1 MNRESTNIGE
11 VQGPINK
18 EPEDKLDPS
27 TKASQS
33 PSGIRRLYVVVVDS
47 KKFIAIVVDLQLDVA
62 NIFCC
67 SIASL
72 VYYCLCK
79 ARRTLS
85 ITASSVMSD
94 TSATAGL
101 VENTDG
107 GGDSIEADRYLFA
120 ANRADK
126 WNFNSFRFSLVVL
139 MLNIYYL
146 LICVYMNKFLINF
159 LNYLVKLVSCDIVL
173 AAFIFL
179 KYIYSSKLKATTLI
193 AVTTLVALVYSRLPK
208 SPHFSIK

>member
-1 MNRESTNIGE
+1 M
-11 VQGPINK
+11 QGPINK

-27 TKASQS
+27 SKASQS

-47 KKFIAIVVDLQLDVA
+47 KKFIAIVVDLQLDVG

-67 SIASL
+67 SMASL
-72 VYYCLCK
+72 VYSYYCK

-85 ITASSVMSD
+85 IAASSASD
-94 TSATAGL
+94 TSATVGL
-101 VENTDG
+101 VKSTDG
-107 GGDSIEADRYLFA
+107 GGGRDVEAGKPLNSLENLFA
-120 ANRADK
+120 SNRADK

-173 AAFIFL
+173 AAILVL
-179 KYIYSSKLKATTLI
+179 KYKCSSKLKATTLI
-193 AVTTLVALVYSRLPK
+193 AVTTLLALVYSKLPK